1 MVYCSECGDIYR
13 RIAWNNREKH
23 SIVWRCVTRVEHGP
37 GKCDAPT
44 IQESDLQNAV
54 VKAVNEVLGGRATF
68 LPVLKENIMVVL
80 ESENVSEVEEINHR
94 LEELQKE
101 LLRLANTKRDY
112 MEIADEIYNLRE
124 RRQNVLV
131 KEAEQ
136 DGRRQRIEE
145 MKVFLEEQEGQLLEY
160 DERLVRKL
168 IEKVTV
174 YGDRFTVGFKS
185 GLEIDVEI

>member
-1 MVYCSECGDIYR
+1 
-13 RIAWNNREKH
+13 
-23 SIVWRCVTRVEHGP
+23 
-37 GKCDAPT
+37 
-44 IQESDLQNAV
+44 
-54 VKAVNEVLGGRATF
+54 
-68 LPVLKENIMVVL
+68 MVVL

-131 KEAEQ
+131 EEAEQ

-145 MKVFLEEQEGQLLEY
+145 VIVFLEEQRCQLLEY

-174 YGDRFTVGFKS
+174 YENRLTVEFKS
-185 GLEIDVEI
+185 GLEIDVEM

>member
-1 MVYCSECGDIYR
+1 M
-13 RIAWNNREKH
+13 
-23 SIVWRCVTRVEHGP
+23 T
-37 GKCDAPT
+37 
-44 IQESDLQNAV
+44 
-54 VKAVNEVLGGRATF
+54 TF

-131 KEAEQ
+131 EEAEQ

-145 MKVFLEEQEGQLLEY
+145 VIVFLEEQRCQLLEY

-174 YGDRFTVGFKS
+174 YENRLTVEFKS
-185 GLEIDVEI
+185 GLEIDVEM

>member
-1 MVYCSECGDIYR
+1 MSSIVYCSECGDIYR
-13 RIAWNNREKH
+13 KIAWNNRGKH

-44 IQESDLQNAV
+44 NQESDLQNAV

-131 KEAEQ
+131 EEAEQ
-136 DGRRQRIEE
+136 DGRRQRIEK
-145 MKVFLEEQEGQLLEY
+145 MSVAG
-160 DERLVRKL
+160 
-168 IEKVTV
+168 I
-174 YGDRFTVGFKS
+174 
-185 GLEIDVEI
+185 

>member
-13 RIAWNNREKH
+13 RIAWNNRGKH

-131 KEAEQ
+131 EEAEQ

-174 YGDRFTVGFKS
+174 YEDRFTVGFKS